1 MTKIIG
7 LIGDEGTGKTL
18 MTVILTAMFKVTN
31 KNIEIFS
38 NMRSLKIKHY
48 DFNTTFLTM
57 INNIKLDRSLLNSN
71 RLAIVDE
78 VYRYMDSRQS
88 MTKRNI
94 KLSQELVQIRKSR
107 FNLIYTSVLFEMID
121 LRLRSISDVIIHCK
135 DYDPESNKLKY
146 NILNKYGIIYAKKMI
161 TVNPYVYELYDTYEH
176 IGNNDLEGI
185 TDIMNNKPNENDI
198 DTENK
203 EDLKVF

>member
-57 INNIKLDRSLLNSN
+57 INNIKFDRSIN
-71 RLAIVDE
+71 
-78 VYRYMDSRQS
+78 
-88 MTKRNI
+88 
-94 KLSQELVQIRKSR
+94 
-107 FNLIYTSVLFEMID
+107 
-121 LRLRSISDVIIHCK
+121 
-135 DYDPESNKLKY
+135 
-146 NILNKYGIIYAKKMI
+146 
-161 TVNPYVYELYDTYEH
+161 
-176 IGNNDLEGI
+176 
-185 TDIMNNKPNENDI
+185 
-198 DTENK
+198 
-203 EDLKVF
+203 